1 MTLSLRA
8 LLLLTLMSPLSSFS
22 QDTTNILSSYSDSI
36 EYRIIMK
43 TQEKINDQYIA
54 LDVFT
59 IKAYLDST
67 KVYYVRYGDMLISS
81 LTMQYSII
89 DRIIEFEQKVN
100 SLACIEEDH
109 CTNRILIEGTSNAYT
124 VPIDVLHEELLSNLM
139 LELEK

>member
-1 MTLSLRA
+1 
-8 LLLLTLMSPLSSFS
+8 
-22 QDTTNILSSYSDSI
+22 
-36 EYRIIMK
+36 MK

-89 DRIIEFEQKVN
+89 DRI
-100 SLACIEEDH
+100 
-109 CTNRILIEGTSNAYT
+109 
-124 VPIDVLHEELLSNLM
+124 
-139 LELEK
+139 